1 MNIKTQLKNENLFNI
16 FITIFTLISD
26 KIQDENDIESANYSI
41 ILSQTFYKVEIYIIN
56 KIHKLSIYQ
65 KDYFGENI

>member
-1 MNIKTQLKNENLFNI
+1 MNENLFNI

-65 KDYFGENI
+65 KDYFRENI

>member
-1 MNIKTQLKNENLFNI
+1 MNIKTQLKPYILIFFHINENLFNI

-41 ILSQTFYKVEIYIIN
+41 ILSQTFYKVEIEEKIMYIY
-56 KIHKLSIYQ
+56 H
-65 KDYFGENI
+65 

>member
-1 MNIKTQLKNENLFNI
+1 MNENLFNI

-41 ILSQTFYKVEIYIIN
+41 ILSQTFYKVEIEEKIMYIY
-56 KIHKLSIYQ
+56 H
-65 KDYFGENI
+65 